1 MTREDWNKEGKGDL
15 IARVTEYCK
24 DLLKKSAPPNLPK
37 HVVREMD
44 TIVEG
49 ADKQL
54 G

>member
-24 DLLKKSAPPNLPK
+24 DLLDKAAPLNLPD
-37 HVVREMD
+37 HMIREMD
-44 TIVEG
+44 SIVEG
-49 ADKQL
+49 ADRQL